1 MLSCL
6 TISRW
11 GMGAFCTIA
20 NLEEMPY
27 DAELPWEYSATAE
40 NLLQLWGILLG
51 VSILYGIIGT
61 IFLEF
66 IDRDKR

>member
-1 MLSCL
+1 
-6 TISRW
+6 
-11 GMGAFCTIA
+11 MGAFCATA

-27 DAELPWEYSATAE
+27 DGELPWEYGATAE

-51 VSILYGIIGT
+51 FSILYGIIGT